1 MSGRGLK
8 IGGIAA
14 VLLGSAVVAHA
25 GGFERSSQDFD
36 ILFEQGN
43 AVDASGTFVAPQR
56 KLKNIRGSA
65 ISTMSGG
72 VNPLTGRAFET
83 EVDEAESYWV
93 PKFSAKFDLTS
104 DLACA
109 AQYRQ
114 PWGIS
119 TDVGIDTVRAY
130 TAIEQKISSHDY
142 GVNCSYRFTA
152 GEKGYFRIL
161 GGVSY
166 QELRGEQ
173 TKAIPGMPRGNPYNI
188 PSGPTRIGSLD
199 VDDQAVGWRLGA
211 AYEIPEY
218 AVRAS
223 VVYQSKV
230 KYDLEGTVDN
240 LVLNPITGRGMSLN
254 VDSEVSTPQSLE
266 FKFQT
271 GIAPDWLAF
280 GSVKWT
286 DWSSLTSVDFA
297 TSDSKVLPSGTKVTS
312 LNLYYQ
318 DGWTVSG
325 GVGHKFNDQWSVAGT
340 VTWDRGTSTGLTSQT
355 DIWLFGLGTNYKPND
370 QFEVRLAGAAG
381 WLSSGEVDDTVV
393 NGTRNLLGSKGEFG
407 NDFVGGLSLTAKVKF

>member
-1 MSGRGLK
+1 M
-8 IGGIAA
+8 
-14 VLLGSAVVAHA
+14 
-25 GGFERSSQDFD
+25 
-36 ILFEQGN
+36 
-43 AVDASGTFVAPQR
+43 
-56 KLKNIRGSA
+56 
-65 ISTMSGG
+65 
-72 VNPLTGRAFET
+72 NPTTGRPYET
-83 EVDEAESYWV
+83 EVDEAKSYWV
-93 PKFSAKFDLTS
+93 PKVSAKFDITS

-114 PWGIS
+114 PWGIQ
-119 TDVGIDTVRAY
+119 TDVGTDTVRMF

-142 GVNCSYRFTA
+142 GVNCSYRFVA

-166 QELRGEQ
+166 QELKGEQ
-173 TKAIPGMPRGNPYNI
+173 TRLIPGISPNMNPTKF
-188 PSGPTRIGSLD
+188 PFPGPVRVASLD
-199 VDDQAVGWRLGA
+199 AEDQSVGWRLGA

-218 AVRAS
+218 AMRATL
-223 VVYQSKV
+223 VYQSEV
-230 KYDLEGTVDN
+230 KYDLEGTIDN
-240 LVLNPITGRGMSLN
+240 LVLNPITGRGMPLN
-254 VDSEVSTPQSLE
+254 VESDVATPQSVE

-286 DWSSLTSVDFA
+286 DWSSITSVDFVS
-297 TSDSKVLPSGTKVTS
+297 SDSKIAPKGSKITS

-325 GVGHKFNDQWSVAGT
+325 GVGHKFNDQWSAAAT

-355 DIWLFGLGTNYKPND
+355 DVWLFGLGTNYKPTD

-381 WLSSGEVDDTVV
+381 WLSAGDLDDTMIAGVS
-393 NGTRNLLGSKGEFG
+393 NPTGSKGEFG
-407 NDFVGGLSLTAKVKF
+407 NDFVGALSLTAKVKF